1 MCLGLVQYNQDH
13 LVSFSS
19 DLSLCSEYV
28 GNVASQL
35 LFHHMWFNLLNN
47 NKNYEPVSNRSEAFI
62 LKKKGGIAVIIT
74 HKMKA
79 HS

>member
-1 MCLGLVQYNQDH
+1 
-13 LVSFSS
+13 
-19 DLSLCSEYV
+19 
-28 GNVASQL
+28 
-35 LFHHMWFNLLNN
+35 MWFNLLNN